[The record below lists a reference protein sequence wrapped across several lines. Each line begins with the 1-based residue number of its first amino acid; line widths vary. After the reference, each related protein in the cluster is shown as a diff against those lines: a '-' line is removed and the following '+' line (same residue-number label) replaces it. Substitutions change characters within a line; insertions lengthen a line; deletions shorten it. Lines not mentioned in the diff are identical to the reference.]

1 MDSSKKSKKPSR
13 VQGAWGGGGGGGG
26 LHQPRNSGTI
36 GQRRIS
42 EKHASAN
49 FVPHSSQNSDNRTT
63 GSAVSCKK
71 GEDETA
77 NNSNTSNSNAK
88 SNTSNSNFVFH
99 QPTDRELFRKPPEI
113 IAIQEGGVHEI
124 STGPTGPATLR
135 LFPQLF
141 DQKDA
146 DWIFDD
152 LMKQLPWRQQV
163 NRKEGR
169 EEFVEP
175 RLTAWF
181 GHFPYRYSGVIQE
194 PNPWNPI
201 MSMLKDRVEQLTERQ
216 FNSCLANYYRNDKD
230 SIGWHSDDEP
240 VLGKFPVIASLSFGD
255 VRVFEMRKRP
265 QPPDERDDYRF
276 SQIVK
281 VPLPHGSL
289 LVMEGAAQEDWQ
301 HRVPK
306 EYHDREPRINLT
318 FRTIFPERD
327 ARD

>member
-1 MDSSKKSKKPSR
+1 VKNTRRLTSYRILVKTR
-13 VQGAWGGGGGGGG
+13 I
-26 LHQPRNSGTI
+26 I
-36 GQRRIS
+36 GQLVRRR
-42 EKHASAN
+42 
-49 FVPHSSQNSDNRTT
+49 P
-63 GSAVSCKK
+63 
-71 GEDETA
+71 ETA
-77 NNSNTSNSNAK
+77 K
-88 SNTSNSNFVFH
+88 K
-99 QPTDRELFRKPPEI
+99 PTDRELFRKPPEI
-113 IAIQEGGVHEI
+113 IAIQEEGVHEI
-124 STGPTGPATLR
+124 STGPTGAARLR

-141 DQKDA
+141 DKKDA

-181 GHFPYRYSGVIQE
+181 GDFPYRYSGVVQE
-194 PNPWNPI
+194 PHSWNPL
-201 MSMLKDRVEQLTERQ
+201 MSMLKDKVEQLTERQ

-240 VLGKFPVIASLSFGD
+240 VLGEFPVIASLSFGD
-255 VRVFEMRKRP
+255 VRVFEMRKKP

-289 LVMEGAAQEDWQ
+289 LVMEGATQEDWQ

-327 ARD
+327 P